1 MLKRYYVV
9 GDKLLCFIPRTGTT
23 SLLQLIEDKYYPQ
36 HKHPGVDIHFRTPSI
51 IDDHKS
57 ELIAVIRDPI
67 DRFLSG
73 CARRDWTVEQGIEE
87 LQKPNVDIHIRPQYT
102 FLSEHRKTKFFSFPH
117 QLNECAEYL
126 GLPTPIPHLNK
137 MDVKPEMTAKQ
148 KVWLID
154 YYMKDFEL
162 LQ

>member
-36 HKHPGVDIHFRTPSI
+36 HKHTGVDIHFRTPSI

-102 FLSEHRKTKFFSFPH
+102 FLSEHRPTKFFQFPD

-126 GLPTPIPHLNK
+126 GLPTPIPHLNR

-148 KVWLID
+148 KVWLIE